1 VLTTGIIDSMP
12 TYEYGCSKCKAQYEL
27 RQGFDAAL
35 THKCEECGKG
45 IAKRIL
51 HAPRV
56 VFKGSG
62 WYVTD
67 SKKSKS
73 AISDGPSSDGDS
85 DTATAPSDA
94 PAAKSDKPDKPA
106 KKESSTKSSS
116 AGSEAAAAG

>member
-1 VLTTGIIDSMP
+1 MP

-35 THKCEECGKG
+35 THPCEECGKG
-45 IAKRIL
+45 TAKRIL

-67 SKKSKS
+67 SKKSSS
-73 AISDGPSSDGDS
+73 AIADTPSTDGPTASAPEAS
-85 DTATAPSDA
+85 DT
-94 PAAKSDKPDKPA
+94 PAAKSDNPEKPA
-106 KKESSTKSSS
+106 KKESASKSSSS
-116 AGSEAAAAG
+116 AGPEAAAAG